1 MSRSKVAMLKRDMM
15 RKTKIVTKTY
25 GVDGAQIC
33 PKQQLANFAC
43 QFTWWIKEIVLQDGW
58 MVQKMF

>member
-1 MSRSKVAMLKRDMM
+1 MLKRDMM

-43 QFTWWIKEIVLQDGW
+43 QFT
-58 MVQKMF
+58 